1 MPKQFSINMNLVSGF
16 AVFTALCAALSAF
29 PPPVNAGLQ
38 AVIVTWATWVLKF
51 SSAIT
56 AGGTLFASS
65 DKGPLVGAFSDTRK
79 AVIALAGVGAALAL
93 CAPLP
98 AKAQPLP
105 PTRQLAASN
114 PLNLLANWADADVKA
129 AIAAS
134 TAYPGLQDQVGQAC
148 FTKISIL
155 AALIKA
161 HPLPVSMH
169 LATDVEYARLDQA
182 ALTELCREP
191 ACAQVW
197 SDAANAVQALSVMPL
212 PFSFSSLCAK
222 VPVVG
227 LSVPAPLAAPA
238 SAK

>member
-1 MPKQFSINMNLVSGF
+1 MPKQFSINMSWVSGF

-29 PPPVNAGLQ
+29 PPPVNADLQ
-38 AVIVTWATWVLKF
+38 ATVVTWSTWVLKF

-56 AGGTLFASS
+56 AGGTLFASN
-65 DKGPLVGAFSDTRK
+65 DKGPLVGVFSSMPK
-79 AVIALAGVGAALAL
+79 AVLALIGAGIALTL
-93 CAPLP
+93 CAPQPVRADPVKVP
-98 AKAQPLP
+98 ARTAS
-105 PTRQLAASN
+105 SN
-114 PLNLLANWADADVKA
+114 PLNLLANWADEDVKA

-134 TAYPGLQDQVGQAC
+134 TAFPVLQDQVGQAC
-148 FTKISIL
+148 FTKISTL

-169 LATDVEYARLDQA
+169 LAADVEYARLDQA
-182 ALTELCREP
+182 ALNELCREP

-212 PFSFSSLCAK
+212 PFSFSLLCAK

-227 LSVPAPLAAPA
+227 LSVPVPLAAPA
-238 SAK
+238 PAK